1 MPSPADG
8 AGPPPRVA
16 PMSLTPAT
24 VLSPDLALAPPSRR
38 RGIRRVA
45 HVLVLVG
52 VAVVAVLLVAFKASG
67 WQALTV
73 LTGSMRPTIV
83 PGQVVLVSP
92 TPVTA
97 VRPGQVVTF
106 DRPFGP
112 GTVTHRVRRIAPA
125 PGGRLS
131 VTTQGD
137 ANPAPETWQIPATGT
152 VGRLRAVLPAAGGSV
167 ALLVAG
173 RGRPYFVG
181 GVTALAA
188 LLVVWFIWRRD
199 PESAEPDDGAEG
211 PA

>member
-1 MPSPADG
+1 MPLA
-8 AGPPPRVA
+8 
-16 PMSLTPAT
+16 PAT
-24 VLSPDLALAPPSRR
+24 VLTPELAPAAPSRWRAAR
-38 RGIRRVA
+38 RAGRV
-45 HVLVLVG
+45 L
-52 VAVVAVLLVAFKASG
+52 AVTALVALGLLLAAFKLSG

-92 TPVTA
+92 TPVAA
-97 VRPGQVVTF
+97 VRPGQIVTF
-106 DRPFGP
+106 ERPFGP
-112 GTVTHRVRRIAPA
+112 GTVTHRVQRVAAA

-131 VTTQGD
+131 VTTKGD

-152 VGRLRAVLPAAGGSV
+152 VGRLRAVLPDAGGSL

-199 PESAEPDDGAEG
+199 PQLAEPGGDEEPGR
-211 PA
+211 